1 MGVAVHRSIVLALC
15 LLFTACAQLPPRA
28 DLPDESA
35 RPPAATGAIAE
46 RVEPME
52 ASHPGQSGFR
62 LVASGAD
69 AYALRAYSAKS
80 ATSSLDIQI
89 YIWKADMTG
98 MLMAQHALEA
108 ADRGVRVRL
117 LVDDFPAR
125 ANNVA
130 FAALD
135 AHPNLEVRLYNPLVS
150 RSGLV
155 SKGREFLGDFR
166 RLNHRM
172 HNKSWIADNRIA
184 LIGGRNFGD
193 EYFDTH
199 PAVDF
204 IDLDMLM
211 VGPVVREV
219 SASFDAFWNSPY
231 SFPMTQ
237 LSPLDVS
244 DEALLRLREAL
255 ARNQA
260 ELRTSDFKHVLRE
273 DPQVQALLAGEDYL
287 TWHSDWTFVS
297 DDPQKKHLPLADRSA
312 VLGVLLPEVHQAR
325 HSLRIL
331 SPYFVPAA
339 SGRAELLTAAQRG
352 LAVKVLTN
360 SLAATDVA
368 IVHGGYMRSRR
379 PLLRGG
385 VQLWELRPV
394 GAPDSESRALGLA
407 GASLHSKALIVDDE
421 QLFVGSY
428 NLDPR
433 SKSLNTEQGL
443 LLHDPAMSAEL
454 TRLFEAKLQGERSWQ
469 VTLQGNSLRW
479 SDGQRVWTRE
489 PEAGLSR
496 RIQAWLARVLPI
508 ESQL

>member
-1 MGVAVHRSIVLALC
+1 MRTALSLSLVL
-15 LLFTACAQLPPRA
+15 LLAGCASLPQRMELA
-28 DLPDESA
+28 NESA
-35 RPPAATGAIAE
+35 APPATSGKLAE
-46 RVEPME
+46 LVVPAEQR
-52 ASHPGQSGFR
+52 HPDQSGFH
-62 LVASGAD
+62 LVSTGTE
-69 AYALRAYSAKS
+69 AYAARAFSAHAAS
-80 ATSSLDIQI
+80 RSLDIQT
-89 YIWKADMTG
+89 YIWHADMTG
-98 MLMAQHALEA
+98 KMLALQALKA
-108 ADRGVRVRL
+108 ADRDVRVRI
-117 LVDDFPAR
+117 LVDDLDAR
-125 ANNVA
+125 AKNNG

-135 AHPNLEVRLYNPLVS
+135 AHPNIEVRLFNPMAS
-150 RSGLV
+150 RSGGL
-155 SKGREFLGDFR
+155 SKAAEFGTNFG

-443 LLHDPAMSAEL
+443 LLADPAMSAEL